1 MMLNQEGAIFCCE
14 KETERKRK
22 RGPLVITTRI
32 LCRDFLNRVLCEL

>member
-14 KETERKRK
+14 KKERKRK
-22 RGPLVITTRI
+22 RGLLVITTRI